1 MLQVLEP
8 TALLS
13 LLVNYFVIELWEPSA
28 ETHCI
33 IVFNL
38 LASYEVP
45 WYPLSVFPEHAGEK
59 FPEALYD
66 FEKLSF
72 SQFWMLL
79 HQISNYHN
87 QNSLYL

>member
-28 ETHCI
+28 ETHCV

-38 LASYEVP
+38 LASYVIE
-45 WYPLSVFPEHAGEK
+45 F
-59 FPEALYD
+59 
-66 FEKLSF
+66 
-72 SQFWMLL
+72 
-79 HQISNYHN
+79 
-87 QNSLYL
+87 

>member
-28 ETHCI
+28 ETHCV

-38 LASYEVP
+38 LASYVIEFRKPSAGTHIVT
-45 WYPLSVFPEHAGEK
+45 VFA
-59 FPEALYD
+59 FTYTILYTYI
-66 FEKLSF
+66 
-72 SQFWMLL
+72 LL
-79 HQISNYHN
+79 NFI
-87 QNSLYL
+87 QNLVGFNINI